1 MRGKYGV
8 IHAGLI
14 HLNLDCDTIITAQHI
29 NEMALGR
36 RNIPACVFNYMFK
49 ECLPMVQKEAGMV
62 IPKVGEKDEA
72 PLIMLRM
79 LSLPYRRDKK
89 RKLA

>member
-1 MRGKYGV
+1 
-8 IHAGLI
+8 
-14 HLNLDCDTIITAQHI
+14 
-29 NEMALGR
+29 
-36 RNIPACVFNYMFK
+36 
-49 ECLPMVQKEAGMV
+49 MVQKEAGMV

-89 RKLA
+89 RKLAWLKFYAYVYGGLQLRVYL

>member
-1 MRGKYGV
+1 MRARYGV

-14 HLNLDCDTIITAQHI
+14 HLNHDCRTSITAQHI

-36 RNIPACVFNYMFK
+36 RNIPACVFNHMFR
-49 ECLPMVQKEAGMV
+49 ECLPMVQQEAGML

-72 PLIMLRM
+72 PLIMLKM
-79 LSLPYRRDKK
+79 LSLPYRSNKHEQ
-89 RKLA
+89 L